1 MRGNSGSWCFVSL
14 RRTGVLGS
22 RVALARWCGHA
33 SGVKRLVV
41 LVTVGVAV
49 VAVLL
54 VACAVFA
61 PAWIVRHDLGAGGGP
76 ALSAGDRLNAVNDVR
91 ATLLQ
96 GLAAVVALGGI
107 GLGTVMTLRQIRVT
121 REGQFIDRF
130 SKAIDQLSSDHLGTR
145 MGGVY
150 AMEQIAEVAPSY
162 RGHIGALLAAFVRQ
176 HAPWPP
182 SRPPEEVDAE
192 RRHYHGGL
200 RDDIGGAMAAL
211 SRRAMILPGT
221 GIELEKVDLRGANLA
236 GHDLSRFCF
245 AGSNL
250 EGANLTGCDLTGTT
264 FSGASLKD
272 ANMTG
277 ATLTG
282 ADFNGA
288 ELSGTAGIGVA
299 PDATTAPAP
308 LPAPVSALAALT
320 PIGPTEG
327 SRAGALGVVEQR
339 RG

>member
-1 MRGNSGSWCFVSL
+1 
-14 RRTGVLGS
+14 
-22 RVALARWCGHA
+22 
-33 SGVKRLVV
+33 VKRLAV
-41 LVTVGVAV
+41 LVTVAVAV
-49 VAVLL
+49 AAVLL
-54 VACAVFA
+54 VACTVFA

-76 ALSAGDRLNAVNDVR
+76 TLSAGDRLNAVNDVR

-96 GLAAVVALGGI
+96 GLAAVVALGGVA
-107 GLGTVMTLRQIRVT
+107 LGAVITLRQIRVT

-162 RGHIGALLAAFVRQ
+162 RGHIGALLASFVRQ

-192 RRHYHGGL
+192 RQRYHGGL
-200 RDDIGGAMAAL
+200 RDDIGAAMAAL

-221 GIELEKVDLRGANLA
+221 GIELEKVDLRGADLA

-245 AGSNL
+245 AGASL
-250 EGANLTGCDLTGTT
+250 EGANLSGCDLTGTT

-272 ANMTG
+272 ADITG

-288 ELSGTAGIGVA
+288 ELPGPAGTGVA
-299 PDATTAPAP
+299 PGAPTAPAR
-308 LPAPVSALAALT
+308 LPAPGPALVAVTPTGPAERSTPGNEAHSPLSSTRSA
-320 PIGPTEG
+320 IRN
-327 SRAGALGVVEQR
+327 S
-339 RG
+339 

>member
-1 MRGNSGSWCFVSL
+1 
-14 RRTGVLGS
+14 
-22 RVALARWCGHA
+22 
-33 SGVKRLVV
+33 VKRLAV
-41 LVTVGVAV
+41 LLTVAV
-49 VAVLL
+49 AVAAVLL

-61 PAWIVRHDLGAGGGP
+61 PAWIVRYDLGAGGGP
-76 ALSAGDRLNAVNDVR
+76 ALSAGDRLTAVNDVR

-96 GLAAVVALGGI
+96 GLAAVVALGGV
-107 GLGTVMTLRQIRVT
+107 GLGAVITLRQIRVT

-162 RGHIGALLAAFVRQ
+162 RGHIGALLASFVRQ

-192 RRHYHGGL
+192 RQRYHGGL
-200 RDDIGGAMAAL
+200 RDDIGAAMAAL
-211 SRRAMILPGT
+211 SRRAMILPGS
-221 GIELEKVDLRGANLA
+221 GIELEKVDLRGADLA

-250 EGANLTGCDLTGTT
+250 EGANLSGCDLTGTT

-272 ANMTG
+272 ADITG

-288 ELSGTAGIGVA
+288 ELPGTAGAGVA
-299 PDATTAPAP
+299 PGAPTAPA
-308 LPAPVSALAALT
+308 
-320 PIGPTEG
+320 
-327 SRAGALGVVEQR
+327 R
-339 RG
+339 

>member
-1 MRGNSGSWCFVSL
+1 
-14 RRTGVLGS
+14 
-22 RVALARWCGHA
+22 
-33 SGVKRLVV
+33 
-41 LVTVGVAV
+41 
-49 VAVLL
+49 
-54 VACAVFA
+54 
-61 PAWIVRHDLGAGGGP
+61 
-76 ALSAGDRLNAVNDVR
+76 
-91 ATLLQ
+91 
-96 GLAAVVALGGI
+96 
-107 GLGTVMTLRQIRVT
+107 MTLRQIRVT

-150 AMEQIAEVAPSY
+150 AMEQIAEAAPSY
-162 RGHIGALLAAFVRQ
+162 RGHIAVLLASFVRQ

-182 SRPPEEVDAE
+182 SRPSEEVDLE
-192 RRHYHGGL
+192 QQRYHGGL

-211 SRRAMILPGT
+211 SRRSMILPGT
-221 GIELEKVDLRGANLA
+221 GIELEKVDLRGADLA

-288 ELSGTAGIGVA
+288 ELPGTAGIGVA
-299 PDATTAPAP
+299 PDAPAAPAR
-308 LPAPVSALAALT
+308 LPVPGSALIALT
-320 PIGPTEG
+320 PTGPTEG
-327 SRAGALGVVEQR
+327 STPGDEAHPPLSSTRSALR
-339 RG
+339 NS

>member
-1 MRGNSGSWCFVSL
+1 M
-14 RRTGVLGS
+14 T
-22 RVALARWCGHA
+22 VA
-33 SGVKRLVV
+33 
-41 LVTVGVAV
+41 VAV

-61 PAWIVRHDLGAGGGP
+61 PAWIVRQDLGAGGGQ
-76 ALSAGDRLNAVNDVR
+76 ALSAGDRLKAVNDVR

-107 GLGTVMTLRQIRVT
+107 GLGAMMTLRQIRVT

-150 AMEQIAEVAPSY
+150 AMEQIAEAAPSY
-162 RGHIGALLAAFVRQ
+162 RGHIAVLLASFVRQ

-182 SRPPEEVDAE
+182 SRPSEEVDLE
-192 RRHYHGGL
+192 QQRYHGGL

-211 SRRAMILPGT
+211 SRRSMILPGT
-221 GIELEKVDLRGANLA
+221 GIELEKVDLRGADLA

-288 ELSGTAGIGVA
+288 ELPGTAGIGVA
-299 PDATTAPAP
+299 PDAPAAPAR
-308 LPAPVSALAALT
+308 LPVPGSALIALT
-320 PIGPTEG
+320 PTGPTEG
-327 SRAGALGVVEQR
+327 STPGDEAHPPLSSTRSALR
-339 RG
+339 NS